1 VLEAKGLHGC
11 ELTME
16 RGAREGRLGMYPS
29 LMDRNGEGVGRS
41 DRDART
47 RRQVVSAIG
56 PGLWRCSKAMT
67 AKQKPAE
74 YFSARLPNHE
84 SLYAKLLMPSIS

>member
-29 LMDRNGEGVGRS
+29 LMDRNGEGLGGR
-41 DRDART
+41 
-47 RRQVVSAIG
+47 IG
-56 PGLWRCSKAMT
+56 MQELGGKS
-67 AKQKPAE
+67 
-74 YFSARLPNHE
+74 
-84 SLYAKLLMPSIS
+84 